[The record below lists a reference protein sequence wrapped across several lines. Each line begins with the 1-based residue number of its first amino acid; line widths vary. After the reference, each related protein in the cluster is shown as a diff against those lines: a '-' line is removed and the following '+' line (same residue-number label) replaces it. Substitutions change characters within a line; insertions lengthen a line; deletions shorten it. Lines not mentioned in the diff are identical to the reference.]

1 MRITWD
7 SSKDLAS
14 QKKHGVAFSEAS
26 ELFLSGHDYLEIYD
40 QEHSNLEDRFLAIGR
55 IRRGVVLVVWTER
68 DGDEVRLISARWA
81 ERHEIALFQEFERR
95 LT

>member
-1 MRITWD
+1 VRITWD
-7 SSKDLAS
+7 SSKDLAN
-14 QKKHGVAFSEAS
+14 QRKHGVSFSEAS
-26 ELFLSGHDYLEIYD
+26 ELFQSGRDYLEIYD
-40 QEHSNLEDRFLAIGR
+40 HEHSVLEDRFLAIGR

-81 ERHEIALFQEFERR
+81 ERHEQAWFQEFERR

>member
-1 MRITWD
+1 VRITWD
-7 SSKDLAS
+7 SSKDLAN

-26 ELFLSGHDYLEIYD
+26 ELFLSGQDYLEIYD
-40 QEHSNLEDRFLAIGR
+40 Q
-55 IRRGVVLVVWTER
+55 VWTER

-81 ERHEIALFQEFERR
+81 ERHEITLFQEFERR